1 MSGADVPVS
10 LPVTP
15 SQTAGPYL
23 AIGMTLDDGPFVV
36 PEGSPGAI
44 TISGRL
50 IDGAGEPVPD
60 GGIETWQADPDGRVP
75 TGDSGFRGFG
85 RSLTDTEGRW
95 RIVTRKPG
103 AVTSED
109 GTQAPHIDVSVFSR
123 GLLTRL
129 VTRIYFPDEAV
140 ANAADP
146 VLRSL
151 PDDAARATLT
161 CRAIAGG
168 YEHDIRLQGD
178 GETVFFR
185 LPLTW

>member
-1 MSGADVPVS
+1 MS

-23 AIGMTLDDGPFVV
+23 AIGMSWDDGPFVV
-36 PEGSPGAI
+36 AEGSEGAI
-44 TISGRL
+44 TIRGRL
-50 IDGAGEPVPD
+50 LDGAGEPVPD
-60 GGIETWQADPDGRVP
+60 GAIETWQADPDGLPP
-75 TGDSGFRGFG
+75 TGGQGFRGFG
-85 RSLTDTEGRW
+85 RCLTDADGRW
-95 RIVTRKPG
+95 FVVTRKPG
-103 AVTSED
+103 SVAAEE

-129 VTRIYFPDEAV
+129 VTRIYFPDETA

-151 PDDAARATLT
+151 PDDAARATLV
-161 CRAIAGG
+161 CRAADGG
-168 YEHDIRLQGD
+168 YEHDIRLQGE

-185 LPLTW
+185 LPWP